1 MDLNSVRPSTPNM
14 VVYDEEEDAAEAG
27 GGAKVNNT
35 VLSTAGT
42 RYLSWFQ
49 SSFKAVHVL

>member
-1 MDLNSVRPSTPNM
+1 M
-14 VVYDEEEDAAEAG
+14 VVYDEEEEAAEAG

-49 SSFKAVHVL
+49 SSVKAVHVL

>member
-14 VVYDEEEDAAEAG
+14 VVYDEEEEAAEAG

-42 RYLSWFQ
+42 RYLSFL
-49 SSFKAVHVL
+49 VLKHC